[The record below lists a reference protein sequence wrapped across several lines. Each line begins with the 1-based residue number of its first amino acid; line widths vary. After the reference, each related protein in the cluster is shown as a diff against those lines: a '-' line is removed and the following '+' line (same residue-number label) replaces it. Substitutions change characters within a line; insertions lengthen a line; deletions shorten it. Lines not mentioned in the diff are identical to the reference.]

1 MNEGSIIGFIGDG
14 QLARMSAHK
23 AIELGFVC
31 HFFGNNIDGPCHGLG
46 NFFTGSIDDIEL
58 LSHFARTCDV
68 ITLENE
74 FVKSEILKKIEK
86 ITPLYPTAKSF
97 TLIENKF
104 IEKETFN
111 RLGIPTCSYKLI
123 TNLIEDIREF
133 NFPIILKSSKG
144 GYDGF
149 GNIKCSNNT
158 QAQEAFHRLGG
169 NLGQDIIIEQMVP
182 FIKEVAITVARN
194 KAGNIITY
202 PVVDTIQ
209 ENHICTKVIAPALI
223 NKSVHDKVEGF
234 AIKAMEGTNS
244 IGVFSFEFFVL
255 ADDNVLI
262 NESAPRPH
270 NSAHY
275 SMDACET
282 SQFENHIRAITNM
295 NLGPSKMK
303 VKKATMINLI
313 GINEYTSNDQNEFV
327 HLYGKKEN
335 KSGRKMGHI
344 NKIEY

>member
-1 MNEGSIIGFIGDG
+1 MKEGSIIGFIGDG

-31 HFFGNNIDGPCHGLG
+31 HFFGNNPDGPCCGLG
-46 NFFTGSIDDIEL
+46 EFFAGAIDDIESL
-58 LSHFARTCDV
+58 TSFAKTCDV

-74 FVKSEILKKIEK
+74 FVKSSILKQVEQV
-86 ITPLYPTAKSF
+86 TPLFPTSKSF
-97 TLIENKF
+97 ALIEDKF
-104 IEKETFN
+104 IEKQTFN
-111 RLGIPTCSYKLI
+111 HLNIPTCSYKLI
-123 TNLIEDIREF
+123 TNLIEDLREF
-133 NFPIILKSSKG
+133 SFPIILKSSKG

-149 GNIKCSNNT
+149 GNIKCANYS
-158 QAQEAFHRLGG
+158 QAQKAFDKLGG
-169 NLGQDIIIEQMVP
+169 NSGKDILIEQMVS
-182 FIKEVAITVARN
+182 FEKEVAITVARN
-194 KAGNIITY
+194 VLGEIIIY

-223 NKSVHDKVEGF
+223 NKRVQEKVEGF
-234 AIKAMEGTNS
+234 AVKAMEGTNS

-255 ADDNVLI
+255 ADDSVLL

-282 SQFENHIRAITNM
+282 SQFENHIRAITKM
-295 NLGPSKMK
+295 SLGSSRMK

-313 GINEYTSNDQNEFV
+313 GINDYTSNDKNEFV

-344 NKIEY
+344 NRIEY